1 MADPAIIL
9 PFSSLDQQRDRIF
22 LGIGLRLAAMM
33 VLAVMFVFV
42 KLASQSG
49 VHVTESLFWRQM
61 AGLPAVIIWLW
72 WNNDLVSI
80 QTQRPGAH
88 GLRMLLGLSAMLL
101 NFLAVTLLP
110 LAHATTIG
118 FATPIFATLFAALLL
133 KEQTGRYRLGAV
145 SLGFVGVLIAMQ
157 PSGEIAL
164 SSSIIALMG
173 AVITAGVAIQL
184 RRMSRTEKT
193 GAIVFWFSLFS
204 LIPLGIAMLFFASS
218 HGNTAWLYIAGL
230 SVSGAIA
237 QILLTSAV
245 RHAPVAVILTMDYS
259 SLIWAA
265 LLGYFVFG
273 DIADI
278 GIWVGAVIII
288 ASGLLIAWREQYL
301 AAKSLP

>member
-9 PFSSLDQQRDRIF
+9 PLSSFDQPRDRIL

-33 VLAVMFVFV
+33 VLSVMFVFV
-42 KLASQSG
+42 KLASQNG
-49 VHVTESLFWRQM
+49 VHVTESLFWRQL

-72 WNNDLVSI
+72 WNKDIASI
-80 QTQRPGAH
+80 QTQRPAAH
-88 GLRMLLGLSAMLL
+88 GLRMILGLSAMLL
-101 NFLAVTLLP
+101 NFLAVALLP

-133 KEQTGRYRLGAV
+133 REQTGRYRLSAV
-145 SLGFVGVLIAMQ
+145 SLGFVGVLIAMR

-218 HGNTAWLYIAGL
+218 HTNTAWLYIGGL
-230 SVSGAIA
+230 SASGAIA

-265 LLGYFVFG
+265 LLGFFVFG

-278 GIWVGAVIII
+278 GIWIGAAIII
-288 ASGLLIAWREQYL
+288 AAGLLIAWREQYL
-301 AAKSLP
+301 AARTDI